1 MSINAF
7 VEFSVILTVAAL
19 LGSIAVKFKQPPI
32 LGYIL
37 AGLLLG
43 PLTSYFDPRS
53 DLIELLASIG
63 VTFLL
68 FTLGLELNFSEL
80 KHVGK
85 VAFVTGIGQI
95 VFTSVI
101 GYIIAIWLGFSSIAS
116 FFIAI
121 GLTFSSTII
130 IVKLLAAKNQLDT
143 LYGRISVGFL
153 LVQDFIAILI
163 LIGIS
168 AIKNVDASSIVNVGV
183 SLFLALVKAII
194 VLAIA
199 FVLTR
204 YLLNPLLDS
213 LKNEKEVIFLI
224 TLAWAL
230 FLAAVY
236 NSEHIGFTKE
246 VGGLIAGILLSNRFE
261 QLQLES
267 WTRPLRDFFLAL
279 FFVLLGANIH
289 VSSLSDALLPTIIFS
304 IFVLIGNPLIVM
316 ILMGWLGYTKKTS
329 FLTSLAVAQIS
340 EFSLILVG
348 YAYTSLGVV
357 DNVTLAIMAL
367 VGGITMTLSSY
378 MIYYNEKLYSV
389 LSKYLGLFEFKKTLI
404 SADSDLKNT
413 NLSKKIVLFGC
424 HRMGRHFLLN
434 LDHHKSDIL
443 IVDIDPQNVH
453 ELKEM
458 GYDVIY
464 ADMSDSMMYPF
475 FHLDNAEIVISTV
488 PSIKENLKLLDF
500 IRDLQN
506 KPIIIVTANNNHDVV
521 KLYDAGADFVVYP
534 HLVSSELLA
543 KIAKKG
549 KLDKKLV
556 KSRTMHMEKLSKIV

>member
-1 MSINAF
+1 VSINAF
-7 VEFSVILTVAAL
+7 VEFSVILAVAAL

-43 PLTSYFDPRS
+43 PLTSYLDPRS

-153 LVQDFIAILI
+153 LVQDFVAILI

-168 AIKNVDASSIVNVGV
+168 AIKAVDGASIVDIGV
-183 SLFLALVKAII
+183 SLFLALVKAF
-194 VLAIA
+194 
-199 FVLTR
+199 FVLLFAFLVTK

-213 LKNEKEVIFLI
+213 LRNEKEVIFLI
-224 TLAWAL
+224 VLAWAL
-230 FLAAVY
+230 LLAAVY
-236 NSEHIGFTKE
+236 SSEQIGFTKE

-279 FFVLLGANIH
+279 FFVLLGANIQ
-289 VSSLSDALLPTIIFS
+289 VSSLSDALLPTLIFS
-304 IFVLIGNPLIVM
+304 LFVLIGNPLIVM

-340 EFSLILVG
+340 EFSLIVAG
-348 YAYTSLGVV
+348 YAYTEL
-357 DNVTLAIMAL
+357 NVISNVSLAIMAL
-367 VGGITMTLSSY
+367 VGGVTMTFSSY
-378 MIYYNEKLYSV
+378 MIYYNEELYSFF
-389 LSKYLGLFEFKKTLI
+389 SKYL
-404 SADSDLKNT
+404 
-413 NLSKKIVLFGC
+413 
-424 HRMGRHFLLN
+424 
-434 LDHHKSDIL
+434 
-443 IVDIDPQNVH
+443 
-453 ELKEM
+453 
-458 GYDVIY
+458 
-464 ADMSDSMMYPF
+464 
-475 FHLDNAEIVISTV
+475 
-488 PSIKENLKLLDF
+488 
-500 IRDLQN
+500 
-506 KPIIIVTANNNHDVV
+506 
-521 KLYDAGADFVVYP
+521 
-534 HLVSSELLA
+534 
-543 KIAKKG
+543 
-549 KLDKKLV
+549 
-556 KSRTMHMEKLSKIV
+556 

>member
-19 LGSIAVKFKQPPI
+19 LGSISAKFKQPPI

-43 PLTSYFDPRS
+43 PLTSYFDPKS
-53 DLIELLASIG
+53 ESIELLASIG

-95 VFTSVI
+95 VFTSII
-101 GYIIAIWLGFSSIAS
+101 GYVISIWLGFSSIAS

-143 LYGRISVGFL
+143 LHGRISVGFL
-153 LVQDFIAILI
+153 LVQDFVAILI

-168 AIKNVDASSIVNVGV
+168 AIKAVDGSSMLGVGL
-183 SLFLALVKAII
+183 SLFLALVKAILVLI
-194 VLAIA
+194 VA
-199 FVLTR
+199 FLITK

-213 LKNEKEVIFLI
+213 LRNEKEVIFLI
-224 TLAWAL
+224 VLAWAL
-230 FLAAVY
+230 FLAAIY
-236 NSEHIGFTKE
+236 SSEQIGFTKE

-279 FFVLLGANIH
+279 FFVLLGANIQ
-289 VSSLSDALLPTIIFS
+289 VSSLSDALLPTLIFS
-304 IFVLIGNPLIVM
+304 LFVLIGNPLIVM

-340 EFSLILVG
+340 EFSLIVAG
-348 YAYTSLGVV
+348 YAYTEL
-357 DNVTLAIMAL
+357 NVISNVSLAIMAL
-367 VGGITMTLSSY
+367 VGGVTMTFSSY
-378 MIYYNEKLYSV
+378 MIYYNEELYSV
-389 LSKYLGLFEFKKTLI
+389 FSKYLGIFEFRKRLRQEGNDDKGTYVP
-404 SADSDLKNT
+404 
-413 NLSKKIVLFGC
+413 KKIVLFGC
-424 HRMGRHFLLN
+424 HRMGRSLLLS
-434 LDHHKSDIL
+434 LDGQKDDIL
-443 IVDIDPQNVH
+443 IVDIDPQNVR
-453 ELKEM
+453 ELKRM

-464 ADMSDSMMYPF
+464 ADMGDSMMYQL
-475 FHLDNAEIVISTV
+475 FHLDQAEIVISTV
-488 PSIKENLKLLDF
+488 PNIKDNLKLLKF
-500 IRDLQN
+500 IRELKN
-506 KPIIIVTANNNHDVV
+506 RPVSIVTANNNHDAV

-543 KIAKKG
+543 KIAKKR
-549 KLDKKLV
+549 KLDKTLV
-556 KSRTMHMEKLSKIV
+556 KSRAIYMEKLSKLV